1 MIKWVGRSFKQG
13 SQSDVL
19 VILSTFNLFSF
30 HLFIFHIVILWACQH
45 THLGVCEL
53 VSMGQED
60 LHKRAVHQQME
71 NLSYYSVLNSKG
83 VLIMCLDLE
92 QQYTTCS
99 IVICYFALTGWDFL
113 LKRLKEFG
121 NHGIPLLNLWTKSA
135 KLKDFISQS
144 CSWECS
150 SFETNHVNEKSN
162 LHSCPFSPY

>member
-1 MIKWVGRSFKQG
+1 MRYNVSISRLYPCEWFSESVVVLNWRQQG

-19 VILSTFNLFSF
+19 VTLSTFHLFSF

-92 QQYTTCS
+92 QQYATCF

-121 NHGIPLLNLWTKSA
+121 NHGISLLNFWTKSA
-135 KLKDFISQS
+135 KLK
-144 CSWECS
+144 
-150 SFETNHVNEKSN
+150 KSYFPVM
-162 LHSCPFSPY
+162 LLRML